1 MLFEHSNRMNIKL
14 FLKRLIFT
22 IIIMSSMN
30 ADVSAFIH
38 PNAGFSYITFDKSD
52 ICSNIFNDNPCG
64 YMKNILKVFLDTSEQ
79 EKSAFMDQIKRL
91 EDEVQLLKTQPQN
104 GVPNVSNWQKISK
117 RSNVDSE
124 PVIQKR
130 PPSLLHVLRNI
141 NYVIS
146 KYIQNITRFSKLNND
161 SLFGKIES
169 VSINISFLFN
179 INSIKYILL

>member
-1 MLFEHSNRMNIKL
+1 MFFKHSNIMIT
-14 FLKRLIFT
+14 KRSLNGLIFT
-22 IIIMSSMN
+22 SIIMSLMN
-30 ADVSAFIH
+30 ADVRAFIH

-79 EKSAFMDQIKRL
+79 EKTTFMDKFKRL
-91 EDEVQLLKTQPQN
+91 EDEVQLLKKQPQN
-104 GVPNVSNWQKISK
+104 GVPNVSNWQKNSK

-124 PVIQKR
+124 PIIQKR
-130 PPSLLHVLRNI
+130 SPSLLHVLKNI

-161 SLFGKIES
+161 SLFGKIAS
-169 VSINISFLFN
+169 VSIFISFSFN
-179 INSIKYILL
+179 INLINILL